1 MNLIKSQS
9 AYYRRLISLKVFCL
23 TFLNNYLILI
33 SNLIFV
39 FEINF

>member
-1 MNLIKSQS
+1 MNLIKLQN
-9 AYYRRLISLKVFCL
+9 AYYHYFISVKVFCL